1 MIFHASEQLCVQ
13 GNDELNSRDDF
24 SEQSF
29 VVGQEKVGAS
39 LGGRR
44 ETDSGSGRVLRL
56 RRLRCG

>member
-44 ETDSGSGRVLRL
+44 DSGSGRVLRL